1 MKSEMQ
7 SVMKVALHSG
17 GRDKPYA
24 LGLTSALSSEGV
36 EIEFIGGD
44 EFSLPELYTDPR
56 VKFLNLRG
64 DQEPASLRRNVAR
77 LLVYYWRLIRYAGTA
92 EPEVFHILW
101 NNKFEIFDRTA
112 LLCYYKLLGKKIV
125 FTAHNVNARERDSAD
140 SALNRWSLRM
150 QYRLVDHIF
159 VHTDRMKRQLIEQY
173 GGSAEKV
180 TVIPFGVNNTVPNT
194 TLTNE
199 EAKDRLGLERFDK
212 VILFF
217 GNIAPYKG
225 LEILAKA
232 FVELVH
238 QDNAYRLV
246 IAGRPKGSER
256 YWNQC
261 QEQFIDSGVR
271 ERVIE
276 RIEYVPDE
284 ETETFFKAADILVLP
299 YTRIFQ
305 SGVLFLA
312 YGFGLP
318 AIVADVGSLRDEIIE
333 DKTGLVFKA
342 GSAVDLATA
351 IRRYF
356 NSDLYKQLDKSRR
369 KIRDYAN
376 DRYSWSK
383 VATITTRV
391 YADLLAQ

>member
-1 MKSEMQ
+1 
-7 SVMKVALHSG
+7 
-17 GRDKPYA
+17 
-24 LGLTSALSSEGV
+24 
-36 EIEFIGGD
+36 
-44 EFSLPELYTDPR
+44 
-56 VKFLNLRG
+56 
-64 DQEPASLRRNVAR
+64 
-77 LLVYYWRLIRYAGTA
+77 
-92 EPEVFHILW
+92 
-101 NNKFEIFDRTA
+101 
-112 LLCYYKLLGKKIV
+112 
-125 FTAHNVNARERDSAD
+125 
-140 SALNRWSLRM
+140 
-150 QYRLVDHIF
+150 
-159 VHTDRMKRQLIEQY
+159 
-173 GGSAEKV
+173 
-180 TVIPFGVNNTVPNT
+180 
-194 TLTNE
+194 
-199 EAKDRLGLERFDK
+199 
-212 VILFF
+212 
-217 GNIAPYKG
+217 
-225 LEILAKA
+225 LAKA
-232 FVELVH
+232 FVELAR
-238 QDNAYRLV
+238 QDSAYRLV
-246 IAGRPKGSER
+246 IAGKPKGSES

-342 GSAVDLATA
+342 GSAVDLAAA

-356 NSDLYKQLDKSRR
+356 NSDLYKQLDESRQ

-391 YADLLAQ
+391 YANLRAR